1 MALQNYAAPQNIAT
15 THLRSTSRFSQ
26 AETTCR
32 LERGGTPQPSAFTM
46 MQ

>member
-15 THLRSTSRFSQ
+15 AHLRSTSRFSQ
-26 AETTCR
+26 AETICR
-32 LERGGTPQPSAFTM
+32 QERSGIPQPSAFTM